1 MAKVSVIVLVYKSE
15 PYIAATIHSVLAQ
28 TYKNF
33 EILVIDDGSPDR
45 SVEIC
50 RQFNDPR
57 IRIIRQENRG
67 VPAARNTGI
76 RHARGEYIAF
86 LDGDD
91 LWLPPKLEKQVTHLE
106 SSPFIGMSFC
116 RSSFIDVNG
125 KHLGTYQMPKLKRIN
140 LSYLLR
146 CNPIGN
152 GSAGVIRRK
161 VLEDIK
167 FTHQRDGNFE
177 DCYFDEQFRVS
188 GGETDFLLRILIQ
201 TKWEIEGIPAA
212 LTLYRVNT
220 GGMTANLLKRLESA
234 SQEVEKTRSYAPELN
249 LRWRGA
255 IKAYYIRYL
264 ARSAVRFREGK
275 IAVNLIHLA
284 LATHWQ
290 MVFEELYR
298 TCSTLIAAYLLL
310 LLPQKLYNRIETLF
324 VKAIGTIQE
333 RKIRRDT
340 LEKSEARSRKSEVN
354 RNNQKSKIAR

>member
-1 MAKVSVIVLVYKSE
+1 MKKVSVIVLVYQSE

-50 RQFNDPR
+50 QQFTDPR

-76 RHARGEYIAF
+76 RHAQGEYIAF

-91 LWLPPKLEKQVTHLE
+91 MWLPQKLAEQIAHLE
-106 SSPFIGMSFC
+106 SSPFVGMSFC
-116 RSSFIDVNG
+116 RSEFVDENG
-125 KHLGTYQMPKLKRIN
+125 KCLSTYQMPKLKGIN

-167 FTHQRDGNFE
+167 FTCQRDGKIE
-177 DCYFDEQFRVS
+177 DCYFDEEFRIS

-201 TKWEIEGIPAA
+201 TKWILEGIPAA
-212 LTLYRVNT
+212 LTLYRVNSS
-220 GGMTANLLKRLESA
+220 GMTANLLKRLESA
-234 SQEVEKTRSYAPELN
+234 SQEVEKTRLYAPELN
-249 LRWRGA
+249 LRWGGA

-275 IAVNLIHLA
+275 TAVKLMHQA
-284 LATHWQ
+284 LANYWQ
-290 MVFEELYR
+290 LLVEEPYR
-298 TCSTLIAAYLLL
+298 TFSTLVAAYLLL
-310 LLPQKLYNRIETLF
+310 LLPQKLYNRIETLAI
-324 VKAIGTIQE
+324 KAIGAIQE
-333 RKIRRDT
+333 RRINQETLKQSLKFQSDT
-340 LEKSEARSRKSEVN
+340 M
-354 RNNQKSKIAR
+354 SK

>member
-1 MAKVSVIVLVYKSE
+1 MKKVSVIVLVYKSE
-15 PYIAATIHSVLAQ
+15 PYIAATIHSLLAQ

-50 RQFNDPR
+50 QQFHDSR
-57 IRIIRQENRG
+57 IKIIRQENHG

-76 RHARGEYIAF
+76 RHAQGEYIAF

-91 LWLPPKLEKQVTHLE
+91 LWLPQKLTKQIAHLE
-106 SSPFIGMSFC
+106 LSPFVGMSFC
-116 RSSFIDVNG
+116 RSGFVDENG
-125 KHLGTYQMPKLKRIN
+125 KCLGTYQMPKLKEIN

-167 FTHQRDGNFE
+167 FTHQRDGKLE
-177 DCYFDEQFRVS
+177 DCYFDEEFRVS

-212 LTLYRVNT
+212 LTLYRVNSS
-220 GGMTANLLKRLESA
+220 GMTANLLKRLESA
-234 SQEVEKTRSYAPELN
+234 SQEIEKTRLYAPELN
-249 LRWRGA
+249 LHWRGK

-264 ARSAVRFREGK
+264 ARSAVRFRERK
-275 IAVNLIHLA
+275 IAIKLMHQA
-284 LATHWQ
+284 LANYWL
-290 MVFEELYR
+290 MLIEEPYR
-298 TCSTLIAAYLLL
+298 TFSTLVATYLLL
-310 LLPQKLYNRIETLF
+310 LLPQKLYNQIETLA

-333 RKIRRDT
+333 RQIRQDT
-340 LEKSEARSRKSEVN
+340 LII
-354 RNNQKSKIAR
+354 RN

>member
-1 MAKVSVIVLVYKSE
+1 MTKVSVIVLVYQSE

-50 RQFNDPR
+50 QQFNDPR

-91 LWLPPKLEKQVTHLE
+91 LWLPQKLAKQVAHLE
-106 SSPFIGMSFC
+106 SSPFVGMSFC
-116 RSSFIDVNG
+116 RSGFVDENG
-125 KHLGTYQMPKLKRIN
+125 KFLGTYQMPKLKRIN

-167 FTHQRDGNFE
+167 FTHQRHGNLE

-201 TKWEIEGIPAA
+201 TKWKIEGIPAA
-212 LTLYRVNT
+212 LTLYRVNS
-220 GGMTANLLKRLESA
+220 GGMTANLLKRLQSA

-249 LRWRGA
+249 LHWHGA

-264 ARSAVRFREGK
+264 ARSAVRFRKGK
-275 IAVNLIHLA
+275 TSVKLIHQA
-284 LATHWQ
+284 LHNYWQ
-290 MVFEELYR
+290 MILEEPYR
-298 TCSTLIAAYLLL
+298 TISTLVAAYLLL
-310 LLPQKLYNRIETLF
+310 LLPQKLYNQIEIF
-324 VKAIGTIQE
+324 VVKIIGTLQE
-333 RKIRRDT
+333 RRINQDT
-340 LEKSEARSRKSEVN
+340 LRQSLKFQNSTI
-354 RNNQKSKIAR
+354 SK

>member
-1 MAKVSVIVLVYKSE
+1 MRKVSVIVLVYKSE
-15 PYIAATIHSVLAQ
+15 PYIAATIRSVLVQ

-50 RQFNDPR
+50 RRFNDPR
-57 IRIIRQENRG
+57 IKIIRQENCG

-91 LWLPPKLEKQVTHLE
+91 LWLPQKLEKQIAHLE
-106 SSPFIGMSFC
+106 SSPFVGMSFC
-116 RSSFIDVNG
+116 RSSFVDENG
-125 KHLGTYQMPKLKRIN
+125 KCLGTYQMPKLKGIN
-140 LSYLLR
+140 LPYLLR

-161 VLEDIK
+161 VLEDIE
-167 FTHQRDGNFE
+167 FTHQRNGQLEN
-177 DCYFDEQFRVS
+177 CYFDERFRIS

-201 TKWEIEGIPAA
+201 TQWKIEGIPAA
-212 LTLYRVNT
+212 LTLYRVNSE
-220 GGMTANLLKRLESA
+220 GMTANLLKRLESA

-264 ARSAVRFREGK
+264 ARSAVRFRERK
-275 IAVNLIHLA
+275 IAVQLIHLA
-284 LATHWQ
+284 LANYWKLI
-290 MVFEELYR
+290 FEEPYR
-298 TCSTLIAAYLLL
+298 TLSTLVAAHLLL
-310 LLPQKLYNRIETLF
+310 LLPQKLYNRIEAL
-324 VKAIGTIQE
+324 VIKAIGTIQE

-340 LEKSEARSRKSEVN
+340 LNSR
-354 RNNQKSKIAR
+354 

>member
-1 MAKVSVIVLVYKSE
+1 MKKVSVIILVYQSE
-15 PYIAATIHSVLAQ
+15 AYIAAAIHSVLAQ

-33 EILVIDDGSPDR
+33 EILIIDDGSPDR

-50 RQFNDPR
+50 QQFNDPR

-91 LWLPPKLEKQVTHLE
+91 LWLPQKLEKQIAHLE
-106 SSPFIGMSFC
+106 SSPFVGVSFC
-116 RSSFIDVNG
+116 RSKFVDENG
-125 KHLGTYQMPKLKRIN
+125 KCLGTYQMPKLKGIN

-167 FTHQRDGNFE
+167 FMHQHHGNFE
-177 DCYFDEQFRVS
+177 NCYFDEQFRA

-201 TKWEIEGIPAA
+201 TKWRIEGVPAA
-212 LTLYRVNT
+212 LTLYRVNSN
-220 GGMTANLLKRLESA
+220 GMTANLLKRLEFA
-234 SQEVEKTRSYAPELN
+234 SQEVEKTRLYAPELN
-249 LRWRGA
+249 LSWSGA
-255 IKAYYIRYL
+255 IEAYYIRYL
-264 ARSAVRFREGK
+264 ARSAIRFREGK
-275 IAVNLIHLA
+275 IAVKLIYQA
-284 LATHWQ
+284 LATYWQ
-290 MVFEELYR
+290 MLIEEPYR
-298 TCSTLIAAYLLL
+298 TVSNLVAAHLLL
-310 LLPQKLYNRIETLF
+310 LLPQKLYNRIETIA

-340 LEKSEARSRKSEVN
+340 FN
-354 RNNQKSKIAR
+354 IRN